1 MPSRY
6 SNYKKIKKKNAH
18 DTYIRAMH
26 IEHICISSW
35 YFVNCFLVILI
46 LSPLVSYI
54 FSQCHSTT
62 TSGIADL
69 LCKFLI
75 CFTWFWQCSARRFPL
90 PQNNTKNMKD
100 SFSSVYLASYIVL

>member
-6 SNYKKIKKKNAH
+6 SNCKKKIQKKGV
-18 DTYIRAMH
+18 TLTLMQC

-35 YFVNCFLVILI
+35 YFINCFLVILI
-46 LSPLVSYI
+46 LGFLISYI
-54 FSQCHSTT
+54 FSQCHNTT
-62 TSGIADL
+62 TSRIADF

-90 PQNNTKNMKD
+90 PQNNAKNMKD
-100 SFSSVYLASYIVL
+100 SLSSVYLASYIVL

>member
-6 SNYKKIKKKNAH
+6 SNYIKVQKKKSV
-18 DTYIRAMH
+18 TLTLMQC
-26 IEHICISSW
+26 IEHINISSW
-35 YFVNCFLVILI
+35 YFINCFLVILI
-46 LSPLVSYI
+46 LSSLVSYI
-54 FSQCHSTT
+54 FSQCHNTT

-75 CFTWFWQCSARRFPL
+75 CFTWFWQCSARCFPL